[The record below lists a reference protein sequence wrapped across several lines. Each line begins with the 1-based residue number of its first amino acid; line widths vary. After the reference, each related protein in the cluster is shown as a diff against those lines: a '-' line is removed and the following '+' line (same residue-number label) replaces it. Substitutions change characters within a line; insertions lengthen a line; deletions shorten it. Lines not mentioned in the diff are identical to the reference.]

1 MSAHVDHQLSQH
13 SSSGQSSPTPSR
25 KMQRCSYSTSDN
37 RRCKM
42 FRHAS
47 HPALCLFHARK
58 ERLLLE
64 SERVGPELTSISGEF
79 RTTTDIN
86 HALGK
91 LWDMLAHDRI
101 PRKRAATMAYIAA
114 LLLPTVSRLR
124 LETSEA
130 VSFDAWKETLQRAFP
145 SRPALPTRLTE
156 KK

>member
-1 MSAHVDHQLSQH
+1 MSAHIDHQLSQH
-13 SSSGQSSPTPSR
+13 PSAEQSSPTTSR
-25 KMQRCSYSTSDN
+25 QPQRCSHSTSDN

-47 HPALCLFHARK
+47 HPSLCLFHARQ

-64 SERVGPELTSISGEF
+64 SERVGPELKSISGEF

-114 LLLPTVSRLR
+114 LLLPTVSRMR

-130 VSFDAWKETLQRAFP
+130 VSFDAWKETLRRAFP
-145 SRPALPTRLTE
+145 PRPALPTRAVE